1 MQENNFQEQ
10 FLTELCAE
18 RQPVSVFL
26 VSGIQLKGQI
36 IGFDQYV
43 IILKKEKILQ
53 MVYKH
58 AVSTILCQKEKS

>member
-43 IILKKEKILQ
+43 IILKKEKVLQ
-53 MVYKH
+53 TLRAMEGPNGPM
-58 AVSTILCQKEKS
+58 ASSPR